1 MDMNLFTIRR
11 CTIEVTLLKA
21 CFSAV
26 RDKVIPIV
34 HRKSSD
40 LNKSIFIWI

>member
-11 CTIEVTLLKA
+11 YTIEVTLLKA

-26 RDKVIPIV
+26 RDKIHFYMDI
-34 HRKSSD
+34 RE
-40 LNKSIFIWI
+40 F

>member
-34 HRKSSD
+34 HRKSS
-40 LNKSIFIWI
+40 NRK